1 MLVSDFIAVWERAA
15 PPMLCDKLIKFI
27 DKSELSPPVGK
38 NGVDRE
44 DLSIS
49 IVPIEDSE
57 VFQESTDLYY
67 MVDNLLQPA
76 LEQYLIKYGALQV
89 SDYVNSE
96 VKLQKTAPC
105 GGFHKFHA
113 ENVGENNARRALVW
127 MIYLNDIPENEG
139 ETEFLYQKRRI
150 QPKKG
155 TLVIWPAGFTH
166 THRGNPVYTEDK
178 YIATGW
184 FYFAKKS

>member
-1 MLVSDFIAVWERAA
+1 MLVSDFIAVWERAV

-57 VFQESTDLYY
+57 TFQESTDLYY

-76 LEQYLIKYGALQV
+76 LDQYLIKYGALQV

-150 QPKKG
+150 NPKKG